1 MNQRV
6 SVCLSGCGVNDGLEI
21 HESVITIL
29 SLDSHDVEI
38 ICLAPN
44 IQQPNVNDHLNGNN
58 MDEDRTELTNLVET
72 ESSRLTAMES
82 SYEDW
87 ARRCEVEAWPVPP
100 LTWNP
105 KMRAPHAHRSA

>member
-1 MNQRV
+1 MRDGQWKIV
-6 SVCLSGCGVNDGLEI
+6 SEVGRGWEI
-21 HESVITIL
+21 Y
-29 SLDSHDVEI
+29 
-38 ICLAPN
+38 
-44 IQQPNVNDHLNGNN
+44 N

>member
-1 MNQRV
+1 MKAITGRNWQRNAPIFWEHEGSRAMRDGQWKIV
-6 SVCLSGCGVNDGLEI
+6 SEVGRGWEI
-21 HESVITIL
+21 Y
-29 SLDSHDVEI
+29 
-38 ICLAPN
+38 
-44 IQQPNVNDHLNGNN
+44 N